1 MKAEFATAA
10 IVLLIVFSGAPFI
23 AVAAAGAAAA
33 LIWLSKR

>member
-23 AVAAAGAAAA
+23 AVAAASAAVV
-33 LIWLSKR
+33 LVWLGKR